1 MISRFTSPI
10 KSPLNSAWFSS
21 NTPDFLGLPLRL
33 ASISVRHTHCRWT
46 CCILTGHRFCTSA
59 CFLEAARH
67 CRKSDDTTWVSN
79 SWESDVET
87 KTGSRAVHDG
97 WHPPWINK
105 LNNNITRRT
114 PQVKGVTNPPK
125 PFSQHHLKVRDL
137 ARHRCGKFPG
147 HTRYDGSYESYVN
160 CMWNVIYSIN
170 IYIYIN
176 H

>member
-97 WHPPWINK
+97 WHPPWIN
-105 LNNNITRRT
+105 NITRRT

-170 IYIYIN
+170 IYIYKSLKT
-176 H
+176 